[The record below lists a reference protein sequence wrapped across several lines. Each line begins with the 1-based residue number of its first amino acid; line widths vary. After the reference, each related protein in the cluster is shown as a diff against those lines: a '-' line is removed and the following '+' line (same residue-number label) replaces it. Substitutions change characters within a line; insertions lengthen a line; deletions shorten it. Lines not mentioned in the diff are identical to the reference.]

1 MCPVV
6 NRLPNC
12 LTVFTGTHSNI
23 SKPTIHRASS
33 YMDKAEMSV
42 SLPKVII
49 TLIAYCL
56 IFSFTV
62 IMISLQLFS
71 LDKQGH
77 ALEWLI
83 QVIDLMMLFS
93 FVLFS

>member
-1 MCPVV
+1 M
-6 NRLPNC
+6 
-12 LTVFTGTHSNI
+12 
-23 SKPTIHRASS
+23 
-33 YMDKAEMSV
+33 
-42 SLPKVII
+42 
-49 TLIAYCL
+49 
-56 IFSFTV
+56 
-62 IMISLQLFS
+62 LFS